1 MLTFDTGFNFQR
13 LQGCQSIMRA
23 TIEKKRKQELATI
36 SKDIN
41 SSLASGSIAIDFHS
55 ALRPLKEC
63 RAQQSGQC
71 LLTNMET
78 VSFLKANIKTL
89 LN

>member
-1 MLTFDTGFNFQR
+1 LT
-13 LQGCQSIMRA
+13 LVSISSGCRA
-23 TIEKKRKQELATI
+23 ASQLCGPPSKKKRKQELATI

-41 SSLASGSIAIDFHS
+41 SSIASGSIAIDFHS

-71 LLTNMET
+71 LLTNMEKI
-78 VSFLKANIKTL
+78 SFLKANIETL
-89 LN
+89 LK